1 MYTREEYEKRI
12 ADLEPVAMDL
22 IMNKHPNKAREIASK
37 MSSEDAY
44 ILGIHIGAILK
55 AAKLVPVG
63 TQTDEKNN

>member
-1 MYTREEYEKRI
+1 MYTREEYEQRI
-12 ADLEPVAMDL
+12 AELEPVAMDL

-55 AAKLVPVG
+55 SAKLVPVSASTSG
-63 TQTDEKNN
+63 KHT